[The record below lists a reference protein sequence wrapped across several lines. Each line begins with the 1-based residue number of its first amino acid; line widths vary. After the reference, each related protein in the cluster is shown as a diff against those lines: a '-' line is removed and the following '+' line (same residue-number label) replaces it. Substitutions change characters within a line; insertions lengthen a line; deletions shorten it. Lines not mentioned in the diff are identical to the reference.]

1 MNDLTKHAT
10 YWLAEG
16 DQSPF
21 DVGFRLNDI
30 PMSAL
35 ASTDSPYG
43 KPREAFRA
51 LAGGVEA

>member
-1 MNDLTKHAT
+1 VT

-16 DQSPF
+16 DESPF
-21 DVGFRLNDI
+21 DVGFRLNEI

-35 ASTDSPYG
+35 ANGGSTYG

-51 LAGGVEA
+51 LAGGME